1 LAIVELALL
10 IPILAIVSATI
21 TIYLEHQ
28 RKMKL
33 IDKGLWKEEIEEKKS
48 RSGDMLQGGMIVAC
62 VGLALLIGFELSFG
76 MDPWFM
82 AGLVL
87 LFVGIA
93 LVAACYITTPKEKK
107 Q

>member
-1 LAIVELALL
+1 LAIVELALM

-33 IDKGLWKEEIEEKKS
+33 IEKGLWKEEVEEKRSK
-48 RSGDMLQGGMIVAC
+48 SGDMLQGGMIVAC
-62 VGLALLIGFELSFG
+62 VGLAILIGFELSFG

-93 LVAACYITTPKEKK
+93 LVGACYITTPKEKK
-107 Q
+107 L

>member
-1 LAIVELALL
+1 
-10 IPILAIVSATI
+10 
-21 TIYLEHQ
+21 
-28 RKMKL
+28 
-33 IDKGLWKEEIEEKKS
+33 
-48 RSGDMLQGGMIVAC
+48 MLQGGMIVAC

-107 Q
+107 R

>member
-1 LAIVELALL
+1 MAVVELALL
-10 IPILAIVSATI
+10 IPILAIISAMF

-28 RKMKL
+28 REMKL
-33 IDKGLWKEEIEEKKS
+33 IEKGLWKEEIENKKS
-48 RSGDMLQGGMIVAC
+48 GSGDMLQGGMIVAC

-82 AGLVL
+82 SGLVL

-93 LVAACYITTPKEKK
+93 LIAVCYITTPKEKK
-107 Q
+107 R